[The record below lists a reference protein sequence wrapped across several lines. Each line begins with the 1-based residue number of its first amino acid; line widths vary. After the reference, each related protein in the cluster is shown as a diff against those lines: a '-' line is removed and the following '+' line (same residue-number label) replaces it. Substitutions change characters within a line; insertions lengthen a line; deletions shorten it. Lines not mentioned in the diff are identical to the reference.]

1 MKKKQVE
8 NWPDKPLSGPKKGKS
23 VKSMKIKTWLAAS
36 RIVQECGS
44 VKHNKFFFIE
54 TFFTYS
60 VFNLEVLLIT
70 LVYQG
75 KMSCQGVW
83 SSCSDAELRKDA
95 TRENEFVSFTRVIRM
110 GSVAGICSH
119 KLNRI

>member
-8 NWPDKPLSGPKKGKS
+8 NWPDKPSSGPKKGKS
-23 VKSMKIKTWLAAS
+23 VKSMKTKTWLAAS

-44 VKHNKFFFIE
+44 VKHNEFFIE
-54 TFFTYS
+54 TFFTCS

-70 LVYQG
+70 PVCQG
-75 KMSCQGVW
+75 KMSRQGVW

-95 TRENEFVSFTRVIRM
+95 TRENEFVSFTRMIE
-110 GSVAGICSH
+110 
-119 KLNRI
+119 